1 MEQLFLSRLAE
12 TRRVRT
18 VFPCV
23 LLCFSLC
30 GFHVL
35 DIDTP
40 SGLILEQP
48 RARRELERADYPV
61 PRHPEYRYAT
71 EFQSHEPEVR
81 CLA

>member
-1 MEQLFLSRLAE
+1 VS
-12 TRRVRT
+12 
-18 VFPCV
+18 
-23 LLCFSLC
+23 

-71 EFQSHEPEVR
+71 EFQSHEPEVG